1 VDSFVVLFIAFYG
14 IFSNTQILAIGIT
27 NYIYKF
33 LIAIALT
40 PVIYLGHGIIDRYLG
55 KDQAGKISDEAA
67 EQSKGFF

>member
-1 VDSFVVLFIAFYG
+1 
-14 IFSNTQILAIGIT
+14 
-27 NYIYKF
+27 

-55 KDQAGKISDEAA
+55 KDQADQISDEAA